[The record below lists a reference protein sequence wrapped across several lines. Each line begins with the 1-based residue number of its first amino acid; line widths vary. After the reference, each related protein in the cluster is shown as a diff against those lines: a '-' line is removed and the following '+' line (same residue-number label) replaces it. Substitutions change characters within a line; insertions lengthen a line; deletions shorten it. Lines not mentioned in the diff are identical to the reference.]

1 MKKIYLILSL
11 AMATLFVACK
21 DESYEQPN
29 TFSDVGF
36 YTGGARQNVL
46 RSTVGNYMSFMD
58 LSQGTVDH
66 TWTIQEGNFFLE
78 GPIERRDTVFEQ
90 FIINRGDTVSKE
102 DVVHVLFSNG
112 GFNEV
117 TLHNTFHD
125 SVAFRGNNGV
135 EDYIL
140 PSVKVGDLWVID
152 TTFVVDVYEDIVPEI
167 EIRQDGALVS
177 HESPS
182 DVITVEVGGTLE
194 FTDLTTI
201 GRPTSRVWTVAGE
214 QSSEQ
219 VFETV
224 FKKLG
229 VQNAQINLTR
239 SGEFIPGGSARYVVP
254 ATINVVPSSKPFQLT
269 GTIAEQED
277 ESIHIPFNG
286 EFAAFSG
293 KEAFFQAKVNGDDFV
308 VESVVINPDDA
319 TELILK
325 LVEPIYSTDAILVS
339 LLDGSGITSTDT
351 RVPVSFTEEPV
362 TMFERNLITENRN
375 SFEEAGAKWPLFT
388 AAWAASFGGNHVG
401 GTADFT
407 TDMATDGIYSMKLSM
422 VAGQRCA
429 VRSDFET
436 PVEPEAGKTYVFSYD
451 VYIESSNV
459 APLDV
464 SMWFLGQWKGFDIGI
479 DVTDP
484 ANQGKWIT
492 RSFEATGAEIGIIS
506 AMYFRIR
513 SVNPDQSNAAT
524 GTSDFSG
531 YFDNFRLIE
540 KEERP

>member
-1 MKKIYLILSL
+1 
-11 AMATLFVACK
+11 MATLFVACK

-194 FTDLTTI
+194 FTDLTSI

-214 QSSEQ
+214 LNSEQ
-219 VFETV
+219 VFEPV

-277 ESIHIPFNG
+277 ETIQIPFNG
-286 EFAAFSG
+286 EFISFSG
-293 KEAFFQAKVNGDDFV
+293 QEDFFKVTVNDIDFPIA
-308 VESVVINPDDA
+308 SVTLN
-319 TELILK
+319 
-325 LVEPIYSTDAILVS
+325 STDATVLDIKLQDAIYRPDVIKVTFLSGSTLESSDSRVPGTFTDEPVEMHNVNLLSKEIGNVDNFGSAWQGFQPAWGSNQGVLEFTDEKKTAGDYSIKLTMAPGQRISLEAVPSTPLIFEADVPYIIRYKMYVESSTVLPSEVS
-339 LLDGSGITSTDT
+339 LWLLSEWKSFWQTPD
-351 RVPVSFTEEPV
+351 VPKGEWV
-362 TMFERNLITENRN
+362 TIENELTNGAPLAKLYWR
-375 SFEEAGAKWPLFT
+375 SLQAGA
-388 AAWAASFGGNHVG
+388 GNSDYVVYLD
-401 GTADFT
+401 DF
-407 TDMATDGIYSMKLSM
+407 
-422 VAGQRCA
+422 
-429 VRSDFET
+429 
-436 PVEPEAGKTYVFSYD
+436 
-451 VYIESSNV
+451 YI
-459 APLDV
+459 A
-464 SMWFLGQWKGFDIGI
+464 K
-479 DVTDP
+479 
-484 ANQGKWIT
+484 
-492 RSFEATGAEIGIIS
+492 
-506 AMYFRIR
+506 
-513 SVNPDQSNAAT
+513 
-524 GTSDFSG
+524 
-531 YFDNFRLIE
+531 